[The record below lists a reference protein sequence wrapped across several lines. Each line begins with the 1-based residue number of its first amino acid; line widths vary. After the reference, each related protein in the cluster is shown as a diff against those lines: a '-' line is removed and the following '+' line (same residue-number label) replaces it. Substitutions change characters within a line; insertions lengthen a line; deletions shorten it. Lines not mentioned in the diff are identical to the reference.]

1 MYENA
6 IFNERYTISAILYD
20 EKGRFWPEIR
30 ETISEDDFIS
40 EDCKALF
47 RAACELL
54 DAGKVVNAAT
64 VRAKAGVDLK
74 TVKELV
80 NLAPTA
86 ANIRSHAELV
96 RKESLRRKARE
107 IGEELTETAGEE
119 STDPLQ
125 MLTET
130 ARRLDDL
137 TAEKRS
143 GALLSGAEL
152 TCDFLSEVEAA
163 QKQGA
168 VFRTF
173 PMLDRFTGGF
183 QPGRM
188 YIFAARPGVGKSA
201 LGVAL
206 AQMLAKKHRVLYVS
220 AEMSPDEIMAR
231 IISSRT
237 AIPYSVIKGG
247 GELTA
252 EQWGDIAAA
261 TNSVDFSK
269 LTINK
274 MAKIDVS
281 RIGVWAR
288 QCDAEVIFVDHVGL
302 LDGAGKSEYERL
314 TAISVGLKRLARVLH
329 VPMIVQSQFNRT
341 AATSD
346 DPGLHQLRGTGAL
359 EQDADVCVL
368 LNRDM
373 ENQPRPGE
381 PQDFILNIAK
391 NRHGR
396 TGKMALTYY
405 RNVNR
410 FIDTNGRDKH
420 GFAVNSW
427 Q

>member
-6 IFNERYTISAILYD
+6 YFNERYVISAILYD

-30 ETISEDDFIS
+30 EIIGGDDFIS

-54 DAGKVVNAAT
+54 DAGKAVNAAT
-64 VRAKAGVDLK
+64 VRAKAGASLE

-86 ANIRSHAELV
+86 ANIRSYAELV

-107 IGEELTETAGEE
+107 IGEELTQAAGEE

-125 MLTET
+125 TLTET

-143 GALLSGAEL
+143 GALLSGDEL
-152 TCDFLSEVEAA
+152 VFSFFTEFEERQKKGAA
-163 QKQGA
+163 
-168 VFRTF
+168 FRTF

-206 AQMLAKKHRVLYVS
+206 AQMLAKKRRVLYVS
-220 AEMSPDEIMAR
+220 AEMSPEEITAR
-231 IISSRT
+231 IFSSYT
-237 AIPYSVIKGG
+237 GVPYARLLGG
-247 GELTA
+247 GEVTTQQTGEL
-252 EQWGDIAAA
+252 AAA
-261 TNSVDFSK
+261 SAQVQGLK
-269 LTINK
+269 LTINRT
-274 MAKIDVS
+274 AKIDVAK
-281 RIGVWAR
+281 IGVWAR
-288 QCDAEVIFVDHVGL
+288 QCGAECVFVDHVGL
-302 LDGAGKSEYERL
+302 LEGAGKSEYERL
-314 TAISVGLKRLARVLH
+314 TAISVELKRLARVLH

-341 AATSD
+341 AAMSD
-346 DPGLHQLRGTGAL
+346 NPGLHQLRGTGAL

-368 LNRDM
+368 LSRNMD
-373 ENQPRPGE
+373 NPPRPGE
-381 PQDFILNIAK
+381 PQDFTLHIAK

-396 TGKMALTYY
+396 TGEMVLAYY

-410 FIDTNGRDKH
+410 FIDINGTNKH
-420 GFAVNSW
+420 DLSVNSW

>member
-40 EDCKALF
+40 KDCKALF

-64 VRAKAGVDLK
+64 VRAKAGVDLE

-86 ANIRSHAELV
+86 ANIRSYAELV

-143 GALLSGAEL
+143 GTLLSGAEL

-168 VFRTF
+168 AFRTF

-206 AQMLAKKHRVLYVS
+206 AQMLAKKRRVLYVS

-261 TNSVDFSK
+261 TNSVDLCKRREATTQEAETHQNRGDAVILSQLPPPVKKGFAMFAFEIVGACSFVEQDYQAEARVIRVNRDTLAEWK
-269 LTINK
+269 TTEKNLTRRDFDTPEQYDTYCQTQG
-274 MAKIDVS
+274 M
-281 RIGVWAR
+281 
-288 QCDAEVIFVDHVGL
+288 
-302 LDGAGKSEYERL
+302 
-314 TAISVGLKRLARVLH
+314 KRLQFMKKVFSMFGVDLDASDVDGTVSHVL
-329 VPMIVQSQFNRT
+329 
-341 AATSD
+341 D
-346 DPGLHQLRGTGAL
+346 DVFT
-359 EQDADVCVL
+359 VL
-368 LNRDM
+368 MMKEL
-373 ENQPRPGE
+373 P
-381 PQDFILNIAK
+381 A
-391 NRHGR
+391 
-396 TGKMALTYY
+396 
-405 RNVNR
+405 
-410 FIDTNGRDKH
+410 
-420 GFAVNSW
+420 
-427 Q
+427 